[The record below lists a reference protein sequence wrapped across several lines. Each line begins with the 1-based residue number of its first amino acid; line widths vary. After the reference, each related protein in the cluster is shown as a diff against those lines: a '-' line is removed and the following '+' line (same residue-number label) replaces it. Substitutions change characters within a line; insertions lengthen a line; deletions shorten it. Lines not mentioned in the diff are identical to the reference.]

1 MIIVKMEGIPE
12 TTPMSHN
19 KENAAFSHAGQKMV
33 KYGSFDSATKVK
45 RLRISKSCHSWQTY
59 GSYLNA
65 GNAGFFI
72 SSPGSS
78 NTLTGTMYTASEGVR
93 TSVSGMTSFSDSV
106 FDGEYLTPIG
116 GSRASLN
123 ETKNVDYYD
132 SNSDSGSSDGHDF
145 QKENALNEER
155 LKDIK
160 LQRESS
166 KSSIKRKLIK
176 GINGKSKRKGR
187 LKDSK
192 ECVNDNN
199 KDEVKNNVYNVAP
212 VTGILKKSVSNDSA
226 DRPQTKLEARQKRDP
241 VPRRDKA
248 ESEPLIGGTKAL
260 LVKKV
265 SRQISFRRRCT
276 LSFVIIYMRVI

>member
-19 KENAAFSHAGQKMV
+19 KENAAFNHAGQKIV

-59 GSYLNA
+59 GSYLNT
-65 GNAGFFI
+65 GNAGFYI

-123 ETKNVDYYD
+123 ETRNVDYFD
-132 SNSDSGSSDGHDF
+132 SNSESGSSDHDF
-145 QKENALNEER
+145 QKENALNEEK

-166 KSSIKRKLIK
+166 KNSIKRKLIK
-176 GINGKSKRKGR
+176 GINGKSRRKGR

-199 KDEVKNNVYNVAP
+199 KGEVKRNVYNVPP

-241 VPRRDKA
+241 IPKRDKI

-265 SRQISFRRRCT
+265 SRQISFLRRYN
-276 LSFVIIYMRVI
+276 LSFAY